1 MAGKGGGAWKVAY
14 ADFVTAMMAF
24 FMVMWLTSQNDSVKE
39 AVAHTFQDP
48 FAVYVPQDGANSNR
62 PKPGPTTNAPVPKQV
77 DDKDKKAR
85 RTRRP
90 TLLVSGDGTQTRIGV
105 IVPFAPHSA
114 ELDEAARQALDRLL
128 PTIQGKPQKIEI
140 RGHASRRP
148 LAADSPHAD
157 PWALAYARCQSV
169 RAFLEE
175 HDIAPER
182 IRLSQGGVHEPLDSA
197 QSLDDQER
205 VEVNLLNEMT
215 ASHPAAVA
223 DEPPTSPVNV
233 STASPSAAH

>member
-48 FAVYVPQDGANSNR
+48 FAVYVPQDGANSNK
-62 PKPGPTTNAPVPKQV
+62 PKPGPTTNVPVPKQV

-90 TLLVSGDGTQTRIGV
+90 TLLVTGDGTQTRIGV

-114 ELDEAARQALDRLL
+114 ELDEAARVALERLL
-128 PTIQGKPQKIEI
+128 PTIQGKPQKVEI

-148 LAADSPHAD
+148 LAADSPYAD
-157 PWALAYARCQSV
+157 PWALAYARCQSA

-175 HDIAPER
+175 HGIAPER
-182 IRLSQGGVHEPLDSA
+182 IRLSQGGVYEPLDSA

-215 ASHPAAVA
+215 ASHPGAIG
-223 DEPPTSPVNV
+223 EEQLSSPVAV
-233 STASPSAAH
+233 STASPAAER

>member
-48 FAVYVPQDGANSNR
+48 FAVYVPQEGANSNVA
-62 PKPGPTTNAPVPKQV
+62 KPGPTTNAPIPKQV
-77 DDKDKKAR
+77 DSHDKAAR

-90 TLLVSGDGTQTRIGV
+90 TLLVTGDGTQTRVGV

-114 ELDEAARQALDRLL
+114 ELDEAARQTLERLL
-128 PTIQGKPQKIEI
+128 PIILGKPQKIEI

-148 LAADSPHAD
+148 LPEESPHAD
-157 PWALAYARCQSV
+157 PWALAYARCQST
-169 RAFLEE
+169 RAFLEA
-175 HDIAPER
+175 HGIAPER
-182 IRLSQGGVHEPLDSA
+182 IRLSQGGVHEPLAAA

-205 VEVNLLNEMT
+205 VEVNLLNEI
-215 ASHPAAVA
+215 APSHVAPVAELPAI
-223 DEPPTSPVNV
+223 
-233 STASPSAAH
+233 AAETTH